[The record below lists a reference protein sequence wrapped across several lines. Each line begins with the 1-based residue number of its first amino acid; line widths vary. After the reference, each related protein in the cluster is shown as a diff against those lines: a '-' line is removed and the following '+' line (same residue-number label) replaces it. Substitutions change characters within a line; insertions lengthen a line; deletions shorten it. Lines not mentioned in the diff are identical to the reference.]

1 MKSLDNMTFAEMEA
15 EIKAFEADK
24 FDSEENYVFISYSH
38 KDKEFVARTV
48 LGWIRNGYNVYIDYD
63 FENHGSDDN
72 WVDIMDDRIGS
83 SNCVMVVCFL
93 SEDYYFSYAALI
105 ELLTMRSKTM
115 IEYRDSAEYDHV
127 PIDILLVEKRDE
139 KGNPVKVVKSKAD
152 FSTNEVKQR
161 YKEEFKKLQ
170 ENMGKVFLK
179 SKTQERNQMISGFS
193 SLYDEDAEIEKNMQ
207 YLEKAY
213 SSGSGDFYKKI
224 ANYMIAWFDK
234 WNLNGNQKSSL
245 EGVIRR
251 FKDLEVYCTDV
262 AELEEEEN
270 AVAVETQYAEQ
281 ENVSEVS
288 LEEPVEQPHEEKN
301 GIDVQNSMERLSETE
316 ILAEDLVV
324 NMQDKEVSSDK
335 KKVFSVTGDVTYTLY
350 GQEYTENQ
358 SDMMLRVF
366 AQVLKRHQDKVDTLP
381 EQDGMNCAAK
391 YENIEQPGTTAAKP
405 SYFRICANFEFDN
418 GSAVCIG
425 TAYSSADKMKK
436 IVKLLEICGEDRSVF
451 HSEQLELP
459 EVGRS
464 RAGSRV
470 EYTFYGQKYS
480 SDQTEMMCHVCS
492 TVIAK
497 HPEKLAELVENTL
510 CIGYNNSSINEK
522 TYFRVNRIY
531 NVASQEYRV
540 GTSFGMRD
548 KMKQIAKVFAICG
561 VDSDVLRV
569 EGHEFEIM
577 NVREKVSNAK
587 LLKARKEKKDFMA

>member
-1 MKSLDNMTFAEMEA
+1 MKTLDNMTFAEMEA
-15 EIKAFEADK
+15 EIKAFEAEK
-24 FDSEENYVFISYSH
+24 FDQEENYVFISYSH

-72 WVDIMDDRIGS
+72 WVNIMDGKIGS

-115 IEYRDSAEYDHV
+115 IEYRDSAENDQV
-127 PIDILLVEKRDE
+127 PIDILLVDKRDE
-139 KGNPVKVVKSKAD
+139 KGNPVKIVKSKAD
-152 FSTNEVKQR
+152 FSTKEVKQR

-170 ENMGKVFLK
+170 ENMGKVFMK
-179 SKTQERNQMISGFS
+179 SKTEERKQMISGFS
-193 SLYDEDAEIEKNMQ
+193 SLYDEEAEIEKNMQ

-245 EGVIRR
+245 EGVIHR
-251 FKDLEVYCTDV
+251 FKALEVYCTEV
-262 AELEEEEN
+262 TELEKEEN
-270 AVAVETQYAEQ
+270 TVSVEIQHVEQ
-281 ENVSEVS
+281 EVASEVS
-288 LEEPVEQPHEEKN
+288 QEETVEQKDEEKN
-301 GIDVQNSMERLSETE
+301 GIYVQNSMARLNEAD
-316 ILAEDLVV
+316 ILKEDLVV
-324 NMQDKEVSSDK
+324 NMQDVELSKEALSEK

-381 EQDGMNCAAK
+381 EQEGMNCAAK
-391 YENIEQPGTTAAKP
+391 YENIEKPGTKEAKP
-405 SYFRICANFEFDN
+405 SYFRVCANFEFDN

-425 TAYSSADKMKK
+425 TAYGITDKMKK

-451 HSEQLELP
+451 CSEQFELP
-459 EVGRS
+459 NTKKN
-464 RAGSRV
+464 RV

-480 SDQTEMMCHVCS
+480 GDQTEMMCHVCS

-510 CIGYNNSSINEK
+510 CIGYNDSSINRK
-522 TYFRVNRIY
+522 SYFKVSRIY
-531 NVASQEYRV
+531 NVASREYRV

-561 VDSDVLRV
+561 VNNNVLYV
-569 EGHEFEIM
+569 EDYEFEIK
-577 NVREKVSNAK
+577 NVMKKASDTK
-587 LLKARKEKKDFMA
+587 LPKTRKEKKDFMV